1 MNLVNKD
8 RKTCLDGT
16 QSHPTLWSSYTSL
29 RHLILEWGRSRTGW
43 SAGDLEPQTATETM
57 PDLTD
62 GVLGTCISSLQTAH
76 QAVINQLYLGFRVQ
90 LHPGKRLC
98 GLAFMLAGYNPN

>member
-1 MNLVNKD
+1 MLV
-8 RKTCLDGT
+8 L
-16 QSHPTLWSSYTSL
+16 
-29 RHLILEWGRSRTGW
+29 
-43 SAGDLEPQTATETM
+43 A
-57 PDLTD
+57 D